1 MLNKIILLGRLT
13 ETPELKTTPN
23 GTSVTSFSLAVQR
36 NFDREQTDFINCA
49 AWRHTAEFI
58 TKYWSKGQLILV
70 EGELQS
76 RKYKDRD
83 GNNRTAFEVV
93 VSQAYFCEGKAKSE
107 NTGEFK
113 PITTPASANDF
124 EEIAGDDDLPF

>member
-13 ETPELKTTPN
+13 ETPELKTTSN

-36 NFDREQTDFINCA
+36 NFDREQTDFINCV

-58 TKYWSKGQLILV
+58 TKYWMKGQLILV

-93 VSQAYFCEGKAKSE
+93 VSQAYFCEGKAKNE
-107 NTGEFK
+107 NMGEFK
-113 PITTPASANDF
+113 PTMTPASADDF
-124 EEIAGDDDLPF
+124 EEIAGDDVLPF